1 MVMRNLCLC
10 DQPTVPWSTGGAY
23 LQFLYKSGP
32 HKLVTGVECEFSTFQ
47 MKQMVL
53 LDTGAELSVVGHP
66 IYQWVVDTDFA
77 LGSPVDQVTL
87 HTRLGT
93 FTGNLH
99 RVEVTLTAQ
108 WGQPLT
114 IEGTFLF
121 CEEWTGPTVLGF
133 HGFLE
138 RIRFAIDPNY
148 ERVGGIYFAV
158 AD

>member
-1 MVMRNLCLC
+1 MKNLCLC
-10 DQPTVPWSTGGAY
+10 HQPTVPWSTGGAY
-23 LQFLYKSGP
+23 LRFLYDFGP
-32 HKLVTGVECEFSTFQ
+32 HKIITGVDCEFPAIQ
-47 MKQMVL
+47 AKQVAL
-53 LDTGAELSVVGHP
+53 LDTGAELSVVSQS
-66 IYQWVVDTDFA
+66 IYQCFFDTDLV

-93 FTGNLH
+93 FAGNLY

-121 CEEWTGPTVLGF
+121 CDDWTGPTVLGF
-133 HGFLE
+133 HGCLE
-138 RIRFAIDPNY
+138 RLRFAIDPNY
-148 ERVGGIYFAV
+148 EREGGIYFAA

>member
-1 MVMRNLCLC
+1 MVMQNLCLC
-10 DQPTVPWSTGGAY
+10 HQPKVPWSTGSAY
-23 LQFLYKSGP
+23 LRFLEDFGP
-32 HKLVTGVECEFSTFQ
+32 HKIITAVECEFAAIQ
-47 MKQMVL
+47 VKQMAL
-53 LDTGAELSVVGHP
+53 LDTGAELSVVSNTV
-66 IYQWVVDTDFA
+66 YQWFFHKNK
-77 LGSPVDQVTL
+77 LGSPLDQVTL

-93 FTGNLH
+93 FAGNLY

-114 IEGTFLF
+114 VDSTFLF

-138 RIRFAIDPNY
+138 RIRFAIDPNC
-148 ERVGGIYFAV
+148 ERVGGIYFAA